1 MLSQCLVQSITK
13 KVISYLLV
21 LGQQPLRA
29 LQYILKYIWKI
40 IIYLKTYV
48 LKSLETF
55 LIRKNDYSNAK
66 KIQIRQKKS
75 IPILIWQQIP

>member
-75 IPILIWQQIP
+75 RPILIWQQIP